1 MWNTDAYP
9 ALPGETLVDGIFR
22 LIDDTVAAGGKIR
35 FNLDGV
41 DTVAAFDPTSD
52 KYNTVTSRELRY
64 VVEKHRDSVR
74 FYEREGT
81 SNSWAAGVSL
91 DRYALPCRGT
101 DGMRFSSKPLKR

>member
-74 FYEREGT
+74 FYEKGGNVEFMGC
-81 SNSWAAGVSL
+81 GCE
-91 DRYALPCRGT
+91 P
-101 DGMRFSSKPLKR
+101 